1 MSSPISNCPACGRR
15 TDPSE
20 SFCMSCGH
28 ELEAQS
34 HAEQGG
40 NRGGRRRTAGLK
52 SSARTRVDEAEE
64 ADYYSHP
71 GPSRGGVDPK
81 KWFEP
86 SEDLHRGQVVI
97 IAARWIL
104 VGAGLM
110 LALWNPDAVGELR
123 VQLMLILGL
132 AVANFFLHSRVLMGQ
147 QVVPAVAYMASA
159 VDISVISMIIAVGG
173 GFESGAYVF
182 YFPALMALS
191 IAFRTEVT
199 FVFTGSAMVLYGLI
213 ASAGMVG
220 AEDGATV
227 VARLL
232 ILAAVAVCGNVYYRT
247 ERDRRKAA
255 EQTREELKIQL
266 QREVSVS

>member
-1 MSSPISNCPACGRR
+1 
-15 TDPSE
+15 
-20 SFCMSCGH
+20 MSCG
-28 ELEAQS
+28 EKVEPSKTIPRGPRTQAEAF
-34 HAEQGG
+34 GP
-40 NRGGRRRTAGLK
+40 T
-52 SSARTRVDEAEE
+52 AEE
-64 ADYYSHP
+64 DGTTVEELDDSYVPRQVSY
-71 GPSRGGVDPK
+71 GVNVG

-86 SEDLHRGQVVI
+86 SEDLHHGQVVV

-110 LALWNPDAVGELR
+110 LALWNPDAVGELK

-147 QVVPAVAYMASA
+147 RVMPAVAYMASA
-159 VDISVISMIIAVGG
+159 VDIGVISMIVVAAG

-182 YFPALMALS
+182 YFPALLALS
-191 IAFRTEVT
+191 VAYRTEVT
-199 FVFTGSAMVLYGLI
+199 FVFTGAAVALYGLI

-266 QREVSVS
+266 QQEVSVS